1 MFTSDK
7 RAKPLINSVYFNLGF
22 AIFAALFGAIYEM
35 FSHEVYSYYMIYA
48 FGIPLVLG
56 VLCQVLTPVLFKRF
70 PHGFESALWNLSIVT
85 YTVGS
90 LLKGIVDIYGSSNRK
105 LVFYPITGGILALL
119 AAISF
124 LTKTHRRSADFN
136 K

>member
-7 RAKPLINSVYFNLGF
+7 RAKPLINSIYINLGI
-22 AIFAALFGAIYEM
+22 AIFVALFGAIYEM

-56 VLCQVLTPVLFKRF
+56 VLCPVLTPVLFKRF

-85 YTVGS
+85 LTVGS
-90 LLKGIVDIYGSSNRK
+90 ILKGIVDIYGSSNQK
-105 LVFYPITGGILALL
+105 LIFYPITGCILVLL
-119 AAISF
+119 AVIVFIS
-124 LTKTHRRSADFN
+124 KKH
-136 K
+136 

>member
-22 AIFAALFGAIYEM
+22 AIFVALFGAIYEM

-56 VLCQVLTPVLFKRF
+56 VLCQVLTPVVFGKF
-70 PHGFESALWNLSIVT
+70 QGSIEAILWNLSIVT
-85 YTVGS
+85 FTVGS
-90 LLKGIVDIYGSSNRK
+90 LLKGIVDIYGSSNHK
-105 LVFYPITGGILALL
+105 LIIYPVAGCILALL
-119 AAISF
+119 SVIIF
-124 LTKTHRRSADFN
+124 LAKKANSN
-136 K
+136 Y

>member
-22 AIFAALFGAIYEM
+22 AIFVALFGAIYEM

-56 VLCQVLTPVLFKRF
+56 VLCQVLTPVVFGKF
-70 PHGFESALWNLSIVT
+70 PGSIEAVLWNLSIVT
-85 YTVGS
+85 FTAGS
-90 LLKGIVDIYGSSNRK
+90 LLKGIVDIYGSSNHK
-105 LVFYPITGGILALL
+105 LIIYPVAGCILALL
-119 AAISF
+119 SVIVF
-124 LTKTHRRSADFN
+124 LAKKANSN
-136 K
+136 Y

>member
-22 AIFAALFGAIYEM
+22 AIFVALFGAIYEM

-56 VLCQVLTPVLFKRF
+56 VLCQVLTPVVFGKF
-70 PHGFESALWNLSIVT
+70 PGSIEAVLWNLSIAT
-85 YTVGS
+85 LTVGS
-90 LLKGIVDIYGSSNRK
+90 LLKGIVDIYGSDNHK
-105 LVFYPITGGILALL
+105 LIIYPVAGCILALL
-119 AAISF
+119 SVIIF
-124 LTKTHRRSADFN
+124 LAKKANSN
-136 K
+136 Y